1 MKIKFILFALSL
13 CVAKVPFAYA
23 LSWSFNQDKNVD
35 QILIGSDGANENIQT
50 IRTDT
55 NKIFIQGNNFSKN
68 LQAIKGNVIADVIPG
83 EYGLTIVLNDNAFGF
98 VQHPDDKGNIVI
110 GIYKDP
116 LGARWK
122 PTERSINLSREIRQ
136 KENNAQAKLEGTN
149 RQQER
154 TATNTRQN
162 ADMPR
167 TAALS
172 QQAGEQVSRTGNS
185 NLTGETAQPNRQTA
199 ANPNQ
204 AGGTPQRL
212 QTAQTNTALPT
223 QDNTRAQNAVP
234 SGQGQQPVSPAQNQA
249 PVISGNT
256 SAGTTQTQ
264 QPPVSQQTQQ
274 AQQQAASGQRQNS
287 LVSNQIISSTVSGQ
301 TINPVP
307 SQPIQTPVLNN
318 SQQEVVL
325 SGATHSN
332 VINSPVVEQTHS
344 NIPNSVVTE
353 QANPNRVNSTV
364 VAQTNANNVNSNKT
378 NSPATE
384 QNGQQ
389 TKRSTEENL
398 QNSQRSQTE
407 TSPSLLDYI
416 SSQKDQLVLVAEAAE
431 GNTSQMIEQA
441 ETIKPE
447 ELTPPQQNQ
456 TANTGNPI
464 PSVTLK
470 LNSGSPSQTHTITK
484 DEIKSQE
491 LENEVTQKDNAEQLS
506 TPHLIEKEEETLPLV
521 IEDKKHDT
529 IIPQTEEELSQQS
542 EAPVMQPQ
550 EISPEEPAQ
559 IPGEIIYVD
568 EEGNPVPAPLDI
580 PATIQ
585 NMRKAYNLGVYE
597 TVFEEAEKLK
607 SLNLPKNLLEEIF
620 YNRAKAF
627 FVMNN
632 GNLKNV
638 GESFIS
644 YAQEALNVNDE
655 STRKPELL
663 ANLVATYLELDR
675 PAEARAYTDILYK
688 TYPYSVDTPNAIL
701 LLSDYLLQHHE
712 YTLATQYLQILIDKY
727 PDNTYAKNAAML
739 QIKTLHKLGNL
750 DRTLAMINFI
760 DRRWPKVYLEF
771 PDYLL
776 IKAHVLEEQ
785 KQIPDAIAAYWQ
797 IYNLNPEDEGSGD
810 ILFKIAN
817 LYYDLHQN
825 DSAKKVLEQLYQ
837 QFPKHKSAPRALLYM
852 GENGRF
858 DDRTKID
865 DIIAI
870 FNEHNPEYPATYYN
884 KIISEYPDS
893 EEALIATLRLATLKY
908 LEQDYFDAAKL
919 AQSVF
924 DNNIDKFESE
934 SAAELLHRAFDPL
947 FRLSLSEQNYERTL
961 MLWESFPA
969 VHRYYEPITSEMRL
983 AIAKAYINRDN
994 TAEAEKLLTY
1004 FLDKVPTNEIEYQ
1017 EGIYAYDIFLAHA
1030 LNKQEWSR
1038 VLETNKK
1045 IDSWALPEEKENNKK
1060 YTTAI
1065 AAENLGL
1072 EARALP
1078 LWQELA
1084 ANESIPL
1091 YQRAYAQYFL
1101 ARDAERKQNIRA
1113 AYQANLDALA
1123 MFEDLRNV
1131 QSPYASPERERESI
1145 AAIMDITEIA
1155 GRYTE
1160 ALEWLNRYRNYI
1172 SENSTDYAGLQLRE
1186 ARLHRKMGDTLRW
1199 KSILEDVRR
1208 REPESIYGKMASSEL
1223 NTYEMARDLTRF
1235 TGNN

>member
-23 LSWSFNQDKNVD
+23 LSWSFNQDKNID
-35 QILIGSDGANENIQT
+35 QILIDSNGANENIQT

-55 NKIFIQGNNFSKN
+55 NKIFIQGNGFSKN
-68 LQAIKGNVIADVIPG
+68 LQAVKGNVIADVIPG

-110 GIYKDP
+110 GVYKDP

-122 PTERSINLSREIRQ
+122 PTERSINLNREIIQ
-136 KENNAQAKLEGTN
+136 KENNAQAKLEGAN

-154 TATNTRQN
+154 TGTNTVQN
-162 ADMPR
+162 TVTPQNGDTP
-167 TAALS
+167 
-172 QQAGEQVSRTGNS
+172 QAGT
-185 NLTGETAQPNRQTA
+185 TP
-199 ANPNQ
+199 Q
-204 AGGTPQRL
+204 AGGTAQRTASVTQAGEIPQTSGTERAAVNPNPAGTTPQITGQANSAL
-212 QTAQTNTALPT
+212 PAQRNITAQNTAVSRQT
-223 QDNTRAQNAVP
+223 QQ
-234 SGQGQQPVSPAQNQA
+234 
-249 PVISGNT
+249 PVISGQKQNT
-256 SAGTTQTQ
+256 LVGTNQ
-264 QPPVSQQTQQ
+264 QPMLIEPKQEAVLS
-274 AQQQAASGQRQNS
+274 AA
-287 LVSNQIISSTVSGQ
+287 GQ
-301 TINPVP
+301 T
-307 SQPIQTPVLNN
+307 N
-318 SQQEVVL
+318 S
-325 SGATHSN
+325 
-332 VINSPVVEQTHS
+332 
-344 NIPNSVVTE
+344 
-353 QANPNRVNSTV
+353 
-364 VAQTNANNVNSNKT
+364 NNVNSFVTEQVNTNIINSSAAGQSDTDKTNFSSAIKT
-378 NSPATE
+378 NSALVSSNNTMPDTVNSSAAVQTNTGKTNSTAAGQTE
-384 QNGQQ
+384 QQAPR
-389 TKRSTEENL
+389 TREENI
-398 QNSQRSQTE
+398 QNSMSPQTE
-407 TSPSLLDYI
+407 PSSNPSLLNFI
-416 SSQKDQLVLVAEAAE
+416 NEKKDQLVLVAEAAE
-431 GNTSQMIEQA
+431 ANTSPLFEQA

-456 TANTGNPI
+456 TANNANSI

-470 LNSGSPSQTHTITK
+470 LNAGSPADTHTITQ
-484 DEIKSQE
+484 DEIKTHE
-491 LENEVTQKDNAEQLS
+491 LEDAVIQKDTAEQVS
-506 TPHLIEKEEETLPLV
+506 TPHLIEKEEKVLPLV
-521 IEDKKHDT
+521 IEDKRHDT

-542 EAPVMQPQ
+542 EPVIQQQ
-550 EISPEEPAQ
+550 EIPKEEPAQ

-597 TVFEEAEKLK
+597 TVFEESEKLK

-655 STRKPELL
+655 SSRKPELL

-675 PAEARAYTDILYK
+675 PEEARAYTDILYK

-750 DRTLAMINFI
+750 DRTLSMINFI

-771 PDYLL
+771 PDYLV

-785 KQIPDAIAAYWQ
+785 GQIADAIAAYWQ
-797 IYNLNPEDEGSGD
+797 IFNLNPQDEGAGD

-825 DSAKKVLEQLYQ
+825 DTAKKVLEQLYQ
-837 QFPKHKSAPRALLYM
+837 QFPEHKNVPRALLYM

-858 DDRTKID
+858 DDRTNID

-884 KIISEYPDS
+884 KIINEYPKS

-934 SAAELLHRAFDPL
+934 SASELLFRAFDPL
-947 FRLSLSEQNYERTL
+947 LTLSLSEQNTERTL

-969 VHRYYEPITSEMRL
+969 VHRYYEPINSAMRL
-983 AIAKAYINRDN
+983 AMAKAYINRDN
-994 TAEAEKLLTY
+994 TPEAEKLLTY
-1004 FLDKVPTNEIEYQ
+1004 FLDKVPTNETEYQ

-1045 IDSWALPEEKENNKK
+1045 IDSWALPVEKENNKK

-1078 LWQELA
+1078 IWQELA

-1101 ARDAERKQNIRA
+1101 ARDAERKQNIRG

-1145 AAIMDITEIA
+1145 AALMDITEIA
-1155 GRYTE
+1155 GRFTE
-1160 ALEWLNRYRNYI
+1160 SLEWLNRYRNYI
-1172 SENSTDYAGLQLRE
+1172 AENSADYAGLQLRE